1 MFVVA
6 IVSCPIALVFA
17 SLLWYLSCTDI
28 NCFYTLNIYT
38 YIIQP
43 RHDIILHTTLFLLYI
58 LYHYILCMYT
68 CIKNMYIAICLPSKV
83 TYFYCSLITN

>member
-28 NCFYTLNIYT
+28 NCFYTLNIYIL
-38 YIIQP
+38 YNLDMILFY
-43 RHDIILHTTLFLLYI
+43 ILHFFY
-58 LYHYILCMYT
+58 YILCIVYLHV
-68 CIKNMYIAICLPSKV
+68 CIKNMYIAICLPSRV

>member
-28 NCFYTLNIYT
+28 NCFYTLI

-43 RHDIILHTTLFLLYI
+43 RHDIILHTTLFFIIYYVLY
-58 LYHYILCMYT
+58 MST
-68 CIKNMYIAICLPSKV
+68 CIKKYV
-83 TYFYCSLITN
+83 YCYLFAKQSDIFLL